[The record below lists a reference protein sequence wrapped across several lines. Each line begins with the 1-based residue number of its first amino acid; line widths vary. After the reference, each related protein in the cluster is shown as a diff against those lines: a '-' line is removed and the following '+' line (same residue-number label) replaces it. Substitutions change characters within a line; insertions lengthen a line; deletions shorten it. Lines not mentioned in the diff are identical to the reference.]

1 MLTLDIDRLSK
12 REITDAVSFH
22 CAELGSVQSVIIM
35 SPPGGHGQMCAL
47 VCMADEAQSH
57 AVVERHGDSMVDGMA
72 LIKLEA
78 EERDLPRFLL
88 RATPAA
94 AGHAGAAG

>member
-12 REITDAVSFH
+12 REIADAVSFH

-35 SPPGGHGQMCAL
+35 SPPGGTGQMCAL
-47 VCMADEAQSH
+47 VCMGDEGQSH
-57 AVVERHGDSMVDGMA
+57 AVVERYGDSMVDGMA

-88 RATPAA
+88 RAGTAA
-94 AGHAGAAG
+94 TGHAGAAG